1 MPQYS
6 IYVSCNQCPGEHPMG
21 VAIHLDHGPHYKQ
34 SIRDVYH
41 GGALPPQVSAIANH
55 PCLCLK
61 TGKLFAQQDDQHVF
75 LVPVPWTAS
84 SIST

>member
-6 IYVSCNQCPGEHPMG
+6 IYVSCNECAGEHPMG

-41 GGALPPQVSAIANH
+41 EKTLPAQVSAIANH

-75 LVPVPWTAS
+75 LVPVPWTAQ